1 MSNYSVSELGLI
13 VAAARGLIRSSPV
26 AALATVEIETSCPYA
41 SLITV
46 ATETDGSPI
55 ILISK
60 LAWHTRNLEADP
72 RASPRQP
79 RAKMAAGGSRLAI
92 RTAVN

>member
-1 MSNYSVSELGLI
+1 VTPVLALL
-13 VAAARGLIRSSPV
+13 RGRGIGS
-26 AALATVEIETSCPYA
+26 LATLEPATGHPYA

-55 ILISK
+55 FLISK

-72 RASPRQP
+72 RA
-79 RAKMAAGGSRLAI
+79 
-92 RTAVN
+92 